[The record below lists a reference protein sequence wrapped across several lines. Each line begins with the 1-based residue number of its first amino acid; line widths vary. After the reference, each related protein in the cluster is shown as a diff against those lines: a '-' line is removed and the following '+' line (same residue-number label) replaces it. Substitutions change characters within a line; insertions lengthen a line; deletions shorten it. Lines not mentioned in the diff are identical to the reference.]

1 MGAFLKG
8 PVFSTMRIIC
18 INAHISTNMNGTA
31 FARAVVFLGLA
42 AGALLSAGGVA
53 ADALVVYSARNEQ
66 LIKPVFDAYTR
77 ETGVEVKFTTGDAA
91 VLIERLATEGRN
103 SPADLLMTVDA
114 GELWNAAQRGLLRPV
129 ASKVLERNIPAHLRD
144 PGQRWFGLS
153 QRARTIVYSAQR
165 VDARKLSTY
174 EGLAAPEWQG
184 RLCLRT
190 SKKVYNQSLV
200 AMMIA
205 AQGETKTERVVRGW
219 VANLATDVFANDTQL
234 LEAIAAG
241 QCDVGIVN
249 TYYYGRV
256 VKERRD
262 FPVRLFWASQGAG
275 GTHVNISGAGVTQH
289 SRNVAAAT
297 RFLEWLSA
305 GKAQEHFAAVNME
318 YPANPAATLDPI
330 VASWGKFKASPIN
343 VAEAGR
349 LQPAA
354 VRLMDRA
361 GYR

>member
-1 MGAFLKG
+1 MSRT
-8 PVFSTMRIIC
+8 V
-18 INAHISTNMNGTA
+18 
-31 FARAVVFLGLA
+31 FARVFAVLGLTV
-42 AGALLSAGGVA
+42 GTLLGTVA
-53 ADALVVYSARNEQ
+53 AADTLVVYSARNEQ
-66 LIKPVFDAYTR
+66 LIKPIFDAYTK
-77 ETGVEVKFTTGDAA
+77 ETGVEIKFTTGDAA
-91 VLIERLATEGRN
+91 VLIERLAAEGRN
-103 SPADLLMTVDA
+103 SPADILMTVDA

-129 ASKVLERNIPAHLRD
+129 QSRALARNIPPHLRD
-144 PGQRWFGLS
+144 PQNRWFGFS
-153 QRARTIVYSAQR
+153 QRARTIVYSPAR
-165 VDARKLSTY
+165 VDAKQLSTY
-174 EGLAAPEWQG
+174 EALAAPQWKG

-200 AMMIA
+200 ATMIA
-205 AQGETKTERVVRGW
+205 ADGEQKTEQVVRGW

-249 TYYYGRV
+249 TYYFGRI
-256 VKERRD
+256 VKERPD
-262 FPVRLFWASQGAG
+262 FSVRVFWANQGAG
-275 GTHVNISGAGVTQH
+275 GTHVNISGAGVTQN
-289 SRNVAAAT
+289 SRQAVAAT
-297 RFLEWLSA
+297 RFLEWLSSD
-305 GKAQEHFAAVNME
+305 KAQAHFAAVNME
-318 YPANPAATLDPI
+318 FPANPAAPIDPI

>member
-1 MGAFLKG
+1 MIRTLLPRALATLGL
-8 PVFSTMRIIC
+8 I
-18 INAHISTNMNGTA
+18 GTA
-31 FARAVVFLGLA
+31 LLA
-42 AGALLSAGGVA
+42 PA
-53 ADALVVYSARNEQ
+53 AATAETLVVYSARNEQ

-77 ETGVEVKFTTGDAA
+77 ETGVEVRFTTGDAA
-91 VLIERLATEGRN
+91 VLIERLAAEGRN

-114 GELWNAAQRGLLRPV
+114 GELWNAAERGLLRPV
-129 ASKVLERNIPAHLRD
+129 QSKVLERNIPAHLRD
-144 PGQRWFGLS
+144 PGRSWFGLS
-153 QRARTIVYSAQR
+153 QRARTIVYSPQR
-165 VDARKLSTY
+165 VDARRLSTY
-174 EGLAAPEWQG
+174 QALAAPEWKG

-200 AMMIA
+200 ATLIA
-205 AQGETKTERVVRGW
+205 ADGEQQTEQVVRGW

-249 TYYYGRV
+249 TYYFGRI
-256 VKERRD
+256 VKERPD
-262 FPVRLFWASQGAG
+262 FPVKVFWANQGAG
-275 GTHVNISGAGVTQH
+275 GTHVNISGAGITKH
-289 SRNVAAAT
+289 SRNEAAAT

-305 GKAQEHFAAVNME
+305 GKAQQHFAAVNLE
-318 YPANPAATLDPI
+318 YPANPAATIDPI
-330 VASWGKFKASPIN
+330 VASWGRFKASPIN
-343 VAEAGR
+343 VSEAGR